1 MDLRLED
8 SEALPVAADINA
20 RYPWI
25 QVILLSEQEDYTL
38 LKRYYPRVKGRKIV
52 KYSAS
57 TVKCA
62 TICTLF
68 HPFLK
73 VLSLRVC

>member
-38 LKRYYPRVKGRKIV
+38 LKRAMQAGVRELMLKPWRASELISRVKEF
-52 KYSAS
+52 Y
-57 TVKCA
+57 
-62 TICTLF
+62 
-68 HPFLK
+68 
-73 VLSLRVC
+73 